1 MISRYVYA
9 IQSKSST
16 SSIVLID
23 YLVEVGKQAESLVEV
38 KVAGAHGD

>member
-1 MISRYVYA
+1 MISRYIYA

-16 SSIVLID
+16 YSIALID
-23 YLVEVGKQAESLVEV
+23 HLVEVGEQAESLVEV